1 LKSKFGLYTAISIV
15 IANMI
20 GTGIFT
26 SLGFQVLELKS
37 GFALLFLWL
46 LGGISSLIGAMAYA
60 ELGTS
65 MPRSGGEYHFL
76 SRIYHPALGFVSGWV
91 SFIVGFAAPAAAA
104 ATALSAYLMAA
115 LDMTPGE
122 GFIHAGHAISIAVII
137 VLSLLHARSK
147 RAGAGFQNV
156 MTSLKIGVLVLFI
169 LIGLFYREGPSL
181 DFEPHPAALK
191 EIISP
196 AFAIAIFFVSFAYS
210 GWNAAAYII
219 GEMDRPGRNIPLSLI
234 LGTGT
239 VTLLYIGIT
248 YVFLKVI
255 PMGTMAGKIEIG
267 YLFGQEVLGVN
278 AGRIMGGLFSLMLFS
293 TVSSL
298 VITGPRVTQVMGEDY
313 PAIKWFS
320 ATSRQDTP
328 VRAIYIQAGIAIVY
342 LVTSTFEQMI
352 TYIGFTL
359 NLMTLL
365 TVLGMMLNRG
375 KKTSGIIPVY
385 RIRPYPLLPLIFL
398 LINTWIMVYGLLFR
412 PMESIAGLITA
423 AVGFGVWYWLRQ
435 KTGDQSQPPV
445 SRF

>member
-1 LKSKFGLYTAISIV
+1 LKQKFGLYTAISIV

-26 SLGFQVLELKS
+26 SLGFQVLELRT

-60 ELGTS
+60 ELGTA

-76 SRIYHPALGFVSGWV
+76 SRIYHPALGFVSGWI
-91 SFIVGFAAPAAAA
+91 SFVVGFAAPAAAA

-115 LDMTPGE
+115 IGTDPGK
-122 GFIHAGHAISIAVII
+122 GLFHAGQVTSILVILL
-137 VLSLLHARSK
+137 LSLLHARYK
-147 RAGAGFQNV
+147 RAGASFQNI
-156 MTSLKIGVLVLFI
+156 MTSLKIMVLVLFI
-169 LIGLFYREGPSL
+169 LVGLLSGADQSL
-181 DFEPHPAALK
+181 DFSPTADALG

-234 LGTGT
+234 LGTLL

-255 PMGTMAGKIEIG
+255 PLGTMAGKIEIG
-267 YLFGQEVLGVN
+267 FLFGREVLGVN
-278 AGRIMGGLFSLMLFS
+278 AGRIMGGLFCLLLFS

-298 VITGPRVTQVMGEDY
+298 VIAGPRVTQVMGEDY
-313 PAIKWFS
+313 PGIRWFS
-320 ATSRQDTP
+320 HTSAQDTP
-328 VRAIYIQAGIAIVY
+328 ARAIYIQAAMAIVY
-342 LVTSTFEQMI
+342 LITSTFEQMI

-365 TVLGMMLNRG
+365 TVLGMMLYRRNHPAG
-375 KKTSGIIPVY
+375 SAGIY
-385 RIRPYPLLPLIFL
+385 RVKPYPLLPLIFL
-398 LINTWIMVYGLLFR
+398 LINTWILVYGLLYR
-412 PMESIAGLITA
+412 PFESFAGIITA
-423 AVGFGVWYWLRQ
+423 AVGLLVWFWLKRENYSS
-435 KTGDQSQPPV
+435 G
-445 SRF
+445 RFSSTS

>member
-26 SLGFQVLELKS
+26 SLGFQVLELRT

-60 ELGTS
+60 ELGTA

-76 SRIYHPALGFVSGWV
+76 ARIYHPALGFISGWI

-104 ATALSAYLMAA
+104 ATALSAYGMAA
-115 LDMTPGE
+115 LGISP
-122 GFIHAGHAISIAVII
+122 AGGLFDAGQITSILVI
-137 VLSLLHARSK
+137 VLLSMLHARFK
-147 RAGAGFQNV
+147 RAGASFQNI
-156 MTSLKIGVLVLFI
+156 MTSLKILVLLLFI
-169 LIGLFYREGPSL
+169 LAGILTSTHQSL
-181 DFEPHPAALK
+181 DFSPHPASLK

-219 GEMDRPGRNIPLSLI
+219 GEMDRPRRNIPISLI
-234 LGTGT
+234 AGTLLVT
-239 VTLLYIGIT
+239 VLYIGIT

-255 PMGTMAGKIEIG
+255 PLGTMAGKIEIG
-267 YLFGQEVLGVN
+267 FLFGEELLGVN
-278 AGRIMGGLFSLMLFS
+278 AGRVLGLLFSLLLFS

-313 PAIKWFS
+313 PGIRWFS
-320 ATSRQDTP
+320 QKSAFDTP
-328 VRAIYIQAGIAIVY
+328 ARAIYIQAGIAIVY
-342 LVTSTFEQMI
+342 LLTSTFEQMI

-365 TVLGMMLNRG
+365 TVLGMMLYR
-375 KKTSGIIPVY
+375 KKHPSGTASVY
-385 RIRPYPLLPLIFL
+385 RVRPYPLLPILFL
-398 LINTWIMVYGLLFR
+398 VINTWIMIYGLVYR
-412 PMESIAGLITA
+412 PVESFAGLITA
-423 AVGFGVWYWLRQ
+423 ALGLLAWFWLKHKHHPQ
-435 KTGDQSQPPV
+435 AI
-445 SRF
+445 

>member
-26 SLGFQVLELKS
+26 SLGFQVLELRT

-76 SRIYHPALGFVSGWV
+76 SRIYHPALGFVSGWI

-115 LDMTPGE
+115 IGIGPGE
-122 GFIHAGHAISIAVII
+122 GLFNAGQITSILVICL
-137 VLSLLHARSK
+137 LSMLHARFK
-147 RAGAGFQNV
+147 RAGASFQNI
-156 MTSLKIGVLVLFI
+156 MTSLKILVLLLFI
-169 LIGLFYREGPSL
+169 IAGIFSNTDQSL
-181 DFEPHPAALK
+181 DFSPNAASLK

-219 GEMDRPGRNIPLSLI
+219 GEMDRPGRNIPVSLI
-234 LGTGT
+234 LGTLL
-239 VTLLYIGIT
+239 VTGLYMGIT
-248 YVFLKVI
+248 FVFLKVI
-255 PMGTMAGKIEIG
+255 PLGTMAGKIEIG
-267 YLFGQEVLGVN
+267 FLFGKELLGVD
-278 AGRIMGGLFSLMLFS
+278 AGRVMGGLFSLLLFS

-298 VITGPRVTQVMGEDY
+298 IITGPRVTQVMGEDY
-313 PAIKWFS
+313 PAIRWFS
-320 ATSRQDTP
+320 HTSVFDTP
-328 VRAIYIQAGIAIVY
+328 ARAIYIQAGIAIVY
-342 LVTSTFEQMI
+342 LITSTFEQMI

-365 TVLGMMLNRG
+365 TVLGMMLNRRNLP
-375 KKTSGIIPVY
+375 SDNASVY
-385 RIRPYPLLPLIFL
+385 RVRPYPLLPVIFL
-398 LINTWIMVYGLLFR
+398 TINTWILVYGLLYR
-412 PMESIAGLITA
+412 PAESFAGIITA
-423 AVGFGVWYWLRQ
+423 VLGLLAWFWLKHKNQPQAV
-435 KTGDQSQPPV
+435 S
-445 SRF
+445 